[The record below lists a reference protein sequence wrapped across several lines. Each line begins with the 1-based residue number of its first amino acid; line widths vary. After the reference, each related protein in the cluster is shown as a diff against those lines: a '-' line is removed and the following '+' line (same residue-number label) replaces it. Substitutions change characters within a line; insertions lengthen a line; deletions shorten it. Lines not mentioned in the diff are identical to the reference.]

1 MTKNPH
7 RDEQFRILLPR
18 ATAQRLAVAMSRRR
32 FLALTGGAAAAAALA
47 ACGSDDAS
55 DSATNTGATTAGT
68 TGATTGGTAAATSPA
83 PSGGDIDRSLNMYTF
98 AEYDDPDLLAEWGD
112 ITISIFDSNEEAVQ
126 KLSQVGDSSGYDLIV
141 PTGVYIPQLVR
152 ADLLEPL
159 DTSRIPNF
167 ANLDAAY
174 VDQPWDKGN
183 KYSVCKDWGT
193 TGWIYDTRVVT
204 SDIATWSDFIRAAQ
218 TEASGQTSVLD
229 AAPDVAGIYFWANGI
244 DWTTEDEAELDACE
258 EFLVNEFATHIKD
271 FDSYPGIALT
281 SGQYALSQ
289 VWNGD
294 ARQGLLGI
302 AEAGDDPEQYRWGI
316 GAPETE
322 LWMDNW
328 CIAKG
333 APNVDAA
340 YDFINFILD
349 PENSFRDLE
358 FHGYHTGLKG
368 IEDLAKDIE
377 FRDMVFFTPEQV
389 ATMKSGAVN
398 AAQDRLSQILS
409 NVKAKAAG

>member
-1 MTKNPH
+1 VNPN
-7 RDEQFRILLPR
+7 RRGDTFRILVPR
-18 ATAQRLAVAMSRRR
+18 ETAQRLASAMSRRR

-47 ACGSDDAS
+47 ACGSDDES
-55 DSATNTGATTAGT
+55 GGAT
-68 TGATTGGTAAATSPA
+68 TGATPGGSSAGSAPGSAGATTPA
-83 PSGGDIDRSLNMYTF
+83 TSGGDIDRALNMYTF

-126 KLSQVGDSSGYDLIV
+126 KLAQVGDSSGYDLVV
-141 PTGVYIPQLVR
+141 PTGVYIPQLVA

-159 DTSRIPNF
+159 DKSRIPNF
-167 ANLDAAY
+167 VNLDAPY
-174 VDQPWDKGN
+174 VNQSWDPEN
-183 KYSVCKDWGT
+183 RHSVCKDWGT
-193 TGWIYDTRVVT
+193 TGWIYDTSVVT
-204 SDIATWSDFIRAAQ
+204 SEITTWSDFIRVAQ
-218 TEASGQTSVLD
+218 TEASGSTSVLD
-229 AAPDVAGIYFWANGI
+229 APPDLAGIYFWANGI
-244 DWTTEDEAELDACE
+244 DWTTEDEAQLDACE
-258 EFLVNEFATHIKD
+258 EFLVNELASHIKE

-294 ARQGLLGI
+294 ARQGLLGV
-302 AEAGDDPEQYRWGI
+302 AEAGDDSDQYRWGI

-328 CIAKG
+328 CILKG
-333 APNVDAA
+333 AQNKDAA

-349 PENSFRDLE
+349 PANSYTDLQY
-358 FHGYHTGLKG
+358 HGYHTGLKG
-368 IEDLAKDIE
+368 IEELAKDIE

-398 AAQDRLSQILS
+398 SAQDRLVQIYS